1 MIDGLDILGG
11 MSSGG
16 FLLVDLVVR
25 LVTPVNVYSLLSS
38 GMEAR
43 WRWYVLFCA
52 CRRRRLIFI
61 FGRLTQLKYL

>member
-1 MIDGLDILGG
+1 MIGGLYILGG

-52 CRRRRLIFI
+52 CRRLLLIFL
-61 FGRLTQLKYL
+61 FGRLAQLKYL

>member
-1 MIDGLDILGG
+1 MGWLDILGG
-11 MSSGG
+11 MSSGA

-52 CRRRRLIFI
+52 WRRLRLIFI
-61 FGRLTQLKYL
+61 FGRLAQLKYL